1 MNKIYII
8 AGTCDEFK
16 IFSRQLAELMTESGI
31 SFTMCDFVYVHSI
44 ENLFG
49 CCYKPRA
56 YKVGT
61 WSERNDIDDISQLL
75 LSVHSSITEDFIEVM
90 L

>member
-8 AGTCDEFK
+8 AGTYEQFK
-16 IFSRQLAELMTESGI
+16 TFSRQLAESMIESGM
-31 SFTMCDFVYVHSI
+31 SFTMSDFVYLDSM
-44 ENLFG
+44 EKLLG
-49 CCYKPRA
+49 CFKPWG

-61 WSERNDIDDISQLL
+61 WSERNDITDISQLL
-75 LSVHSSITEDFIEVM
+75 LTRHSSITEDFIEVM

>member
-8 AGTCDEFK
+8 AGTYEQFK
-16 IFSRQLAELMTESGI
+16 IFSRQLAELITESGM
-31 SFTMCDFVYVHSI
+31 SFTMSDFVYLDSR
-44 ENLFG
+44 EKLLG
-49 CCYKPRA
+49 CYKPWG

-61 WSERNDIDDISQLL
+61 WSERDDIDHISELL
-75 LSVHSSITEDFIEVM
+75 LTRHSSITEDFIEVM

>member
-8 AGTCDEFK
+8 AGTYVQFK
-16 IFSRQLAELMTESGI
+16 IFSRQLAELMTESGMG
-31 SFTMCDFVYVHSI
+31 FTMSDFVYLDSM
-44 ENLFG
+44 EKLLG
-49 CCYKPRA
+49 RYKPWG

-61 WSERNDIDDISQLL
+61 WSERNDIDDISELL
-75 LSVHSSITEDFIEVM
+75 LTRHSSITEDFIEVM

>member
-8 AGTCDEFK
+8 AGTYEQFK
-16 IFSRQLAELMTESGI
+16 ILSRKLAELMTESGM
-31 SFTMCDFVYVHSI
+31 SFTMSDFVYLDSM
-44 ENLFG
+44 EKLLG
-49 CCYKPRA
+49 CYKPWG

-61 WSERNDIDDISQLL
+61 WSERDDIDDISKLL
-75 LSVHSSITEDFIEVM
+75 LTRNSSITEDFIEVM

>member
-8 AGTCDEFK
+8 AGTYEQFK
-16 IFSRQLAELMTESGI
+16 MLSRHLAEVMIDGDMEFSM
-31 SFTMCDFVYVHSI
+31 SDFVYIDGPERLV
-44 ENLFG
+44 G
-49 CCYKPRA
+49 CYKPWG

-61 WSERNDIDDISQLL
+61 WSERNDIDEISKLL
-75 LSVHSSITEDFIEVM
+75 LTRHSSITEDFIEVM

>member
-8 AGTCDEFK
+8 AGNYEQFK
-16 IFSRQLAELMTESGI
+16 IFSQQLAKLMSKSGMI
-31 SFTMCDFVYVHSI
+31 FAMSDFVYLDSI
-44 ENLFG
+44 EKLMG
-49 CCYKPRA
+49 CYKPWG

-61 WSERNDIDDISQLL
+61 WSERNNIDDISKFLL
-75 LSVHSSITEDFIEVM
+75 TRHSSITEDFIEVM

>member
-8 AGTCDEFK
+8 AGTYGQFK
-16 IFSRQLAELMTESGI
+16 TLCRQLAELMTESGI
-31 SFTMCDFVYVHSI
+31 SFAMSDFVYLDSI
-44 ENLFG
+44 EKLMG
-49 CCYKPRA
+49 CYKPWG

-61 WSERNDIDDISQLL
+61 WSERNNIDDISKFLL
-75 LSVHSSITEDFIEVM
+75 TRHSSITEDFIEVM